1 MNESYLVRGRWL
13 VIAADEPVLSD
24 AALLIEAGRVAA
36 AGDWQD
42 LRDSYPDYAVVG
54 GKQFAILPGL
64 VNAHHHSHSISGI
77 QHGIGDDL
85 LEPWILAGQIKR
97 PLDRYLN
104 TLVSLGVQLGGGV
117 TSLVDMMS
125 CGGDATTYADTLRA
139 ALHAC
144 DTAGIRV
151 ALAPGASTRSHLV
164 SGRGEDARFLAS
176 LPNDVRHHAQLL
188 LPSES
193 LLDEEDYF
201 ALMEDFQRDFAEHSR
216 IDLWYGPPG
225 PQWVDEQCLQRCD
238 DAAKRWDCGI
248 QTHINESFYE
258 KLLGPRAYGEP
269 TMQYLHELGVLS
281 PRLSIAHGTWLC
293 LDEIE
298 LIAQT
303 GVAVS
308 HNPSSNLRLRAGI
321 APFTEMLRHGITV
334 GIGMDGTTLN
344 ENEDMFTEL
353 RLALRLQCDPR
364 IENVAPGIADVLS
377 AATLGGA
384 RLLGKQHEIGRLQ
397 PGYAADLVIL
407 DCERLCW
414 PWSAPEAD
422 PLELILLRA
431 ERRDIREVIIGG
443 DTVWR
448 DGAPTL
454 FNLDAAATELAARVS
469 AEPYARERAAAV
481 LAVLPHLR
489 AWYADWDR
497 PDLHPWRIQ
506 SSKT

>member
-1 MNESYLVRGRWL
+1 MNRF
-13 VIAADEPVLSD
+13 LSD

-36 AGDWQD
+36 VGNWRS
-42 LRDSYPDYAVVG
+42 LRNSYPDLAVIG
-54 GKQFAILPGL
+54 DKQSAVLPGL
-64 VNAHHHSHSISGI
+64 INAHHHSHSISGI
-77 QHGIGDDL
+77 QHGISDDL
-85 LEPWILAGQIKR
+85 LEPWILALHVTR

-117 TSLVDMMS
+117 TSLVDMMTCS
-125 CGGDATTYADTLRA
+125 GNATTYAETLHE
-139 ALHAC
+139 ALRAC

-151 ALAPGASTRSHLV
+151 ALAAGASTHSRLV

-188 LPSES
+188 LPSS
-193 LLDEEDYF
+193 QLDEEDYF
-201 ALMEDFQRDFAEHSR
+201 ALMEDFQRDFTEHPR
-216 IDLWYGPPG
+216 VDLWYGPSG
-225 PQWVDEQCLQRCD
+225 PQWVSEQCLQRCD

-258 KLLGPRAYGEP
+258 KLLGPRAYGKP
-269 TMQYLHELGVLS
+269 TVQYLHELGILS

-321 APFTEMLRHGITV
+321 APFTELLRHGVTV

-344 ENEDMFTEL
+344 ENEDMFAEL

-364 IENVAPGIADVLS
+364 IENAVPGIADVLS

-431 ERRDIREVIIGG
+431 ERRDIREVVIGG

-454 FNLDAAATELAARVS
+454 FNLDAAAAELAARAA
-469 AEPYARERAAAV
+469 AEPFARERAAAV
-481 LAVLPHLR
+481 QAVLPHLR
-489 AWYADWDR
+489 AWYAAWDQ

-506 SSKT
+506 SSRI